1 MYIAA
6 NCVFL
11 ERRLLAC
18 SNALRVFKAKM
29 SMVYSVVLQRIQCVV
44 LSQSCYHESAVFKK
58 ALHTYLT
65 TKTFHPGDFVVI
77 KPRGKRRKIPKPQ
90 IFFKVVGI
98 GEVESK
104 DQGKIL
110 LTNNDPIPKQWWE
123 PATSLGLYAKHDE
136 VDVIE
141 K

>member
-11 ERRLLAC
+11 ESRLLAC

-58 ALHTYLT
+58 PCIPILGQRGGGLPRLWSGLADAGENDCIAAFSRAACWRLT
-65 TKTFHPGDFVVI
+65 GSCLSYTGT
-77 KPRGKRRKIPKPQ
+77 RKLQLQSVKADP
-90 IFFKVVGI
+90 VSDR
-98 GEVESK
+98 EVRM
-104 DQGKIL
+104 IV
-110 LTNNDPIPKQWWE
+110 
-123 PATSLGLYAKHDE
+123 TSLSCCVK
-136 VDVIE
+136 
-141 K
+141 